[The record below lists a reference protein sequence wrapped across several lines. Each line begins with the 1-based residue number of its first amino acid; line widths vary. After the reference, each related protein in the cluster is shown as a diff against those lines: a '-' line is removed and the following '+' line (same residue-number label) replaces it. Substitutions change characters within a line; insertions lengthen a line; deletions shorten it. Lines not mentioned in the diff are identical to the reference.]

1 MPIESEENL
10 IVLVGTAHLFRIL
23 LVIIL
28 AMPDNFLV
36 RLGRLSVFPY
46 SSLVY
51 DTNPLPPSIQSP

>member
-10 IVLVGTAHLFRIL
+10 IVLVGTAHLVRIL

-28 AMPDNFLV
+28 AMLDYFLTRV
-36 RLGRLSVFPY
+36 RRLYVFLN
-46 SSLVY
+46 SSLVH